1 MTDDVAS
8 AVRGFLVEEV
18 VEDPG
23 MQLGD
28 DTRLLDGLLDSW
40 ALMQLIAFLE
50 ETFDV
55 SVLPHEVIE
64 QHFGSIGAI
73 TRFIDE
79 KLTGAAA
86 SG

>member
-1 MTDDVAS
+1 MTVEVAS
-8 AVRGFLVEEV
+8 AVRGFVVDEV

-23 MQLGD
+23 MQLAD
-28 DTRLLDGLLDSW
+28 DAPLLEGLLDSW

-64 QHFGSIGAI
+64 QHFGSIAAI
-73 TRFIDE
+73 TMFIDG
-79 KLTGAAA
+79 KVAGSSA
-86 SG
+86 SA

>member
-1 MTDDVAS
+1 VTDDVAT

-23 MQLGD
+23 VVLTD
-28 DTRLLDGLLDSW
+28 DATLLDGLLDSW

-55 SVLPHEVIE
+55 SVQPHEVVQ

-73 TRFIDE
+73 VVFVDE
-79 KLTGAAA
+79 KVAAA
-86 SG
+86 SA

>member
-8 AVRGFLVEEV
+8 AVRSFLTEEV

-23 MQLGD
+23 MELAD
-28 DTRLLDGLLDSW
+28 DAPLLEGLLDSW

-64 QHFGSIGAI
+64 QHFGSIAAI
-73 TRFIDE
+73 ATFIDG
-79 KLTGAAA
+79 KVAGSSA
-86 SG
+86 SA